1 MKISSLGEDRLIRR
15 MARGIRTGRSAEAPG
30 EVSSGRSG
38 GVVRGIGDD
47 CAVLSCGPGGRLR
60 RGTRLLLFASDMI
73 VEGVHFRRGARPEAI
88 GWKALAVNVSDVAAM
103 GGLPRHAVISVG
115 LPKETEV
122 SFVDGVY
129 RGLRRCAA
137 RFGVNLVGGDTVRSP
152 MVVLDV
158 AILGEVEKNRV
169 VYRSGARP
177 GDALLVT
184 GRLGG
189 AVRSGRHLTFTPRVR
204 EARALRSRARIHAM
218 MDLSD
223 GLWVDLGRLCQESG
237 VHAVLEPERI
247 PRRPGCSLKQ
257 ALTDGED
264 FELLL
269 AVPAGEAARLAR
281 WARGRLRCGLT
292 RIGRVVRRAGKEPV
306 AFAGAAGERGRK
318 VSFRGFEHF

>member
-1 MKISSLGEDRLIRR
+1 MRISALGEDRLIRR
-15 MARGIRTGRSAEAPG
+15 MARGIRTGR
-30 EVSSGRSG
+30 
-38 GVVRGIGDD
+38 GVLRGIGDD
-47 CAVLSCGPGGRLR
+47 CAVLAGGK
-60 RGTRLLLFASDMI
+60 GGRLLLFASDMI

-103 GGLPRHAVISVG
+103 GGLPRHAVISIG
-115 LPKETEV
+115 LPRGTPV
-122 SFVDGVY
+122 SFVEGVY

-152 MVVLDV
+152 KVVLDV
-158 AILGEVEKNRV
+158 AILGEVEKGRA
-169 VYRSGARP
+169 VYRTGARP

-189 AVRSGRHLTFTPRVR
+189 AVRSGRHLTFTPRLK
-204 EARALRSRARIHAM
+204 EARALGARCRIRAM

-223 GLWVDLGRLCQESG
+223 GLWVDLGRLCRESG

-269 AVPAGEAARLAR
+269 AVPAAEAGRLTR
-281 WARGRLRCGLT
+281 WARRSLPCGLT
-292 RIGRVVRRAGKEPV
+292 RIGEIVRRGGKEPV
-306 AFAGAAGERGRK
+306 VCLDARGAKIKLQGG
-318 VSFRGFEHF
+318 FRHF

>member
-1 MKISSLGEDRLIRR
+1 MKISALGEDRLIRR
-15 MARGIRTGRSAEAPG
+15 MAWWIRTGR
-30 EVSSGRSG
+30 
-38 GVVRGIGDD
+38 GVLRGIGDD
-47 CAVLSCGPGGRLR
+47 CAVLAGAPSGRH
-60 RGTRLLLFASDMI
+60 LLFASDML
-73 VEGVHFRRGARPEAI
+73 VEGVHFRRGARPEGI
-88 GWKALAVNVSDVAAM
+88 GWKGLAVNVSDVAAM
-103 GGLPRHAVISVG
+103 GGLPRHAVVSIG
-115 LPKETEV
+115 LPRGTSV

-152 MVVLDV
+152 RVVLDV
-158 AILGEVEKNRV
+158 AILGEVERGRAIL
-169 VYRSGARP
+169 RSGARP

-189 AVRSGRHLTFTPRVR
+189 AVRSGRHCTFTPRVR
-204 EARALRSRARIHAM
+204 EARALAARTRIHAM

-223 GLWVDLGRLCQESG
+223 GLWVDLPRMCRASR

-247 PRRPGCSLKQ
+247 PRVRGCSLSQ

-269 AVPAGEAARLAR
+269 AVPAGEAERLAR

-292 RIGRVVRRAGKEPV
+292 RIGRVVRRAGKEPIT
-306 AFAGAAGERGRK
+306 FADGRK
-318 VSFRGFEHF
+318 VPLRGFEHF

>member
-1 MKISSLGEDRLIRR
+1 
-15 MARGIRTGRSAEAPG
+15 MARGIRLDRS
-30 EVSSGRSG
+30 VL
-38 GVVRGIGDD
+38 RGIGDD
-47 CAVLSCGPGGRLR
+47 CAVLAGTPAAGRGR
-60 RGTRLLLFASDMI
+60 QGRLLLFASDML
-73 VEGVHFRRGARPEAI
+73 VEGVHFRRGARPDAI

-103 GGLPRHAVISVG
+103 GGLPRHAVVSIG
-115 LPKETEV
+115 LPRGTPV

-152 MVVLDV
+152 KVVLDV
-158 AILGEVEKNRV
+158 AILGEVERSRV

-189 AVRSGRHLTFTPRVR
+189 AVRSGRHLSFTPRVR
-204 EARALRSRARIHAM
+204 AARALGERVRIHAM

-223 GLWVDLGRLCQESG
+223 GLWVDLGRLCRESRVG
-237 VHAVLEPERI
+237 AVLELERI

-269 AVPAGEAARLAR
+269 AVPEGEARRLER

-292 RIGRVVRRAGKEPV
+292 RIGRVVRRAGKGPV
-306 AFAGAAGERGRK
+306 ALTGAAGRRGR
-318 VSFRGFEHF
+318 VSFRGFRHF